1 MTFNEKSMTF
11 HERLKHFSFYTDHWI
26 LFTIILSLILIIGL
40 ILIIIS
46 DKKAYEPHHLYNKW
60 LLAIPTGL
68 SGILLIMLL
77 LFTYTLY
84 SNTNN
89 MKYINYNTTGKVI
102 NSELMAGEKQ
112 DVTFISGINKYH
124 IVLPET
130 VNVEKDNILKISS
143 NGNFV
148 TDNTQKSKYI
158 NISKFSIGHK
168 INVKIKQNNKWYPI
182 DAYVY
187 DDIIHTR

>member
-1 MTFNEKSMTF
+1 M
-11 HERLKHFSFYTDHWI
+11 
-26 LFTIILSLILIIGL
+26 
-40 ILIIIS
+40 
-46 DKKAYEPHHLYNKW
+46 
-60 LLAIPTGL
+60 
-68 SGILLIMLL
+68 LIMLL